1 MVNRENYFK
10 CFKLQFLA
18 ETGMFI
24 CICIIVNLSSKDPFE
39 SHFIRDINN
48 YFNNIQNQSLY
59 NIKMLDELYKPENPF
74 QNDLNESTDNSTYKY
89 IFKRKLESN
98 SFCED
103 MRESFTR
110 NEGKKLSYIFDVNY
124 KIIRRLA
131 ISLLAVTCTYVMLII
146 IIILIQTFLNYIK
159 KEDELW
165 MKENQIQINKIQNA
179 NSDINMLNDLII
191 KKEKNVEQKI
201 DEPNKIISPID
212 IQNTTTENLGV
223 NNLENLNIQKKNN
236 ERKIDT
242 PSEKISQISIKKIPN
257 DKEDVNNDNI
267 KPSDKHK
274 KKIKLC
280 KIFGIISGF
289 LALLAWI
296 AKFVLSLILYHF
308 IESGDIE
315 KYNDFLDCRGIKKEF
330 FDNFSDIQKLRK
342 CVLALAI
349 LNIISECLDKIGD
362 CPFFM
367 DEKK

>member
-1 MVNRENYFK
+1 MK
-10 CFKLQFLA
+10 
-18 ETGMFI
+18 
-24 CICIIVNLSSKDPFE
+24 
-39 SHFIRDINN
+39 
-48 YFNNIQNQSLY
+48 
-59 NIKMLDELYKPENPF
+59 
-74 QNDLNESTDNSTYKY
+74 
-89 IFKRKLESN
+89 
-98 SFCED
+98 
-103 MRESFTR
+103 ESFTR

-131 ISLLAVTCTYVMLII
+131 ISQLAVTCSYVMLII
-146 IIILIQTFLNYIK
+146 IIISTQTFLEYIK

-165 MKENQIQINKIQNA
+165 MEANQAQMNKIQNV

-201 DEPNKIISPID
+201 LEPNKIISPKD
-212 IQNTTTENLGV
+212 IQNTTTENLGG
-223 NNLENLNIQKKNN
+223 NNLENLNIQMKNN

-274 KKIKLC
+274 RKIKLC
-280 KIFGIISGF
+280 IIFGIISGF
-289 LALLAWI
+289 PTLLTWI

-315 KYNDFLDCRGIKKEF
+315 KYNDFLDCRGIKEEF